1 MLDRRIAVA
10 LALLPGRERFQVA
23 ARLRD
28 RAGPSALLPASLE
41 AVLALAACRRAALDL
56 PALLG
61 EAGRA
66 LDRADRAGLH
76 TIPWGAPE
84 YPSLL
89 ATIAD
94 PPAALWVS
102 GDPGCLQARAVAVV
116 GSRAAAPESRRLA
129 RALGAGLAAAGLTVV
144 SGLAR
149 GVDGAAH
156 EGALEAGTTV
166 AVLGTGA
173 DVVYP
178 REHDLLAA
186 RIVSAGGALVSELPP
201 GTSAQPHH
209 FPLRNRI
216 ISGLSLGLVVV
227 EASSKSG
234 SLITAETALA
244 QGREVM
250 AVPGPA
256 GAGRHQGAHG
266 LLRDGAALVERAE
279 DVLAVLG
286 LETRA
291 GGAAAGTAVA
301 DPLLAVLT
309 ARGSADLDELAE
321 ALGERAPSIL
331 SRLVALEVAGIVG
344 RLDGGR
350 FVALGRGAASPAE
363 RRW

>member
-1 MLDRRIAVA
+1 MLDRRVAVS
-10 LALLPGRERFQVA
+10 LALLPGRERFRVV

-28 RAGPSALLPASLE
+28 RGGPGGPLPSSLG
-41 AVLALAACRRAALDL
+41 AVLALAGCRAAEIV
-56 PALLG
+56 PAVLL
-61 EAGRA
+61 ADADRV
-66 LDRADRAGLH
+66 LDRAARAGLR
-76 TIPWGAPE
+76 TIGWGEAD
-84 YPSLL
+84 YPPLL
-89 ATIAD
+89 ATIPD
-94 PPAALWVS
+94 PPAALWVR
-102 GDPGCLQARAVAVV
+102 GRPECLRAAAVAVV

-129 RALGAGLAAAGLTVV
+129 RELGAGLAAAGLTVV

-156 EGALEAGTTV
+156 EGAVEAGATIG
-166 AVLGTGA
+166 VLGTGA

-186 RIVSAGGALVSELPP
+186 RIVASGGALVSELPP
-201 GTSAQPHH
+201 GTSPQPHH

-216 ISGLSLGLVVV
+216 ISGLALGVVVV
-227 EASSKSG
+227 EASARSG
-234 SLITAETALA
+234 SLITADAALA

-286 LETRA
+286 LGVPATRP
-291 GGAAAGTAVA
+291 GPAAAA
-301 DPLLAVLT
+301 DPVLAVL
-309 ARGSADLDELAE
+309 AERGSADLDEIAE
-321 ALGERAPSIL
+321 ALGEAAASLLPRI
-331 SRLVALEVAGIVG
+331 VALEVAGEVG
-344 RLDGGR
+344 RLTGGR
-350 FVALGRGAASPAE
+350 FVRLAHGGAGRAE